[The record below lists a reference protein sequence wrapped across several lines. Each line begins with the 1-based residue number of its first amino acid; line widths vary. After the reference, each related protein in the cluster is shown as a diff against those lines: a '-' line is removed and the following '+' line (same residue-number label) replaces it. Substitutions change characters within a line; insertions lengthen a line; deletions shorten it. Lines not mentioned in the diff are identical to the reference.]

1 MLEKEIQ
8 YEIIVIDDYSTD
20 KTYRLLTKLSYSYP
34 LRVYSKTGI
43 KGKAQSLLE
52 GFKKARYDVI
62 CMIDADLQYPPEA
75 IPQMFY
81 KVHNGTDIVIANRL
95 EAYTGF
101 KRKIA
106 SKAFKFVFGKLL
118 HGFDQDVQSGLKV
131 FRREIIQRISLH
143 PTPWGFDLEFLTSA
157 RNAGYTIGTTDIILN
172 KRYSGEAKIGLFK
185 AAYET
190 GFAALKLR
198 FANPEVILFHPD
210 VQRQK
215 GKGFHYKSAEFVPHT
230 ELHHTQ
236 TALYTTNA
244 KQNLFFI
251 SFFLL
256 LIFCFILNWHLALVV
271 LIASLTFLYFTDLL
285 FNVFLIFRSFVTSP
299 EIQISRTDIKAL
311 DENSLPKYSI
321 FCPLYKEW
329 EVLPQFVTAMSR
341 LDYPKDK
348 LQIMLLLEEDDK
360 EKIGRASC
368 RERV

>member
-190 GFAALKLR
+190 GFAA
-198 FANPEVILFHPD
+198 
-210 VQRQK
+210 
-215 GKGFHYKSAEFVPHT
+215 
-230 ELHHTQ
+230 
-236 TALYTTNA
+236 
-244 KQNLFFI
+244 
-251 SFFLL
+251 
-256 LIFCFILNWHLALVV
+256 
-271 LIASLTFLYFTDLL
+271 
-285 FNVFLIFRSFVTSP
+285 
-299 EIQISRTDIKAL
+299 
-311 DENSLPKYSI
+311 
-321 FCPLYKEW
+321 
-329 EVLPQFVTAMSR
+329 
-341 LDYPKDK
+341 
-348 LQIMLLLEEDDK
+348 
-360 EKIGRASC
+360 
-368 RERV
+368 